1 MDEGFEITPG
11 GECSAVILHVPHSST
26 RIPNEVRAKITLS
39 DEALNQELL
48 CITDSFTDKVAE
60 AAAEAS
66 AAV

>member
-26 RIPNEVRAKITLS
+26 RIPKEVRDSITLS
-39 DEALNQELL
+39 DEELDRELL
-48 CITDSFTDKVAE
+48 RITDSFTVKIA
-60 AAAEAS
+60 AKAAEAS